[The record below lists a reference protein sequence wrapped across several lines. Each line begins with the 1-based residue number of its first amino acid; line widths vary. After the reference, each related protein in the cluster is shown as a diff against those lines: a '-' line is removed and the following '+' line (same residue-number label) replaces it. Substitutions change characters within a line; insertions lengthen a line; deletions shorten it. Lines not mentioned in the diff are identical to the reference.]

1 MTPRTVFDP
10 AAPTLG
16 LQLRPPGI
24 WFARTRGAVSYPEDG
39 NAACRQVEDRSF
51 WFRHRN
57 RCIST
62 LVRRF
67 APDATLLDIGG
78 GNGFVARG
86 LAEAGIDCVLLE
98 PGADGALAAHERG
111 VSSVICARLE
121 DVAFEPGSFASAGM
135 FDVLEHIEDDRA
147 VLRDIHRLLG
157 PGGHLFV
164 TVPAWPVLFSPE
176 DTDAGHFR
184 RYSPTG
190 LRATLEQS
198 GFEPV
203 FSTCLFAP
211 LPLPV
216 LFSRVIPGWFGARRR
231 HDLEQVEA
239 AHVPSFMA
247 ARFMDLMLDAEFRR
261 LRAGRAIPVGTSCC
275 TVARRT

>member
-1 MTPRTVFDP
+1 MTTRNVFDP
-10 AAPTLG
+10 ADPALG
-16 LQLRPPGI
+16 LELRPPGI

-86 LAEAGIDCVLLE
+86 LAAAGIDCVLLE
-98 PGADGALAAHERG
+98 PGTDGARAAHERG
-111 VSSVICARLE
+111 VSPVICAGLE
-121 DVAFEPGSFASAGM
+121 DVDFEPSSFASAGM
-135 FDVLEHIEDDRA
+135 FDVLEHIEDDGA
-147 VLRDIHRLLG
+147 ALRGVHRLLE

-164 TVPAWPVLFSPE
+164 TVPAWQMLFSSE
-176 DTDAGHFR
+176 DTDAGHYR
-184 RYSPTG
+184 RYSPAG
-190 LRATLEQS
+190 LRTTLERS
-198 GFEPV
+198 RFDPV

-231 HDLEQVEA
+231 HDLKEA
-239 AHVPSFMA
+239 EGEHIPSLMA
-247 ARFMDLMLDAEFRR
+247 TRLMDLMLDAEFRR
-261 LRAGRAIPVGTSCC
+261 LGAGRTIPLGTSCFAA
-275 TVARRT
+275 ARRI